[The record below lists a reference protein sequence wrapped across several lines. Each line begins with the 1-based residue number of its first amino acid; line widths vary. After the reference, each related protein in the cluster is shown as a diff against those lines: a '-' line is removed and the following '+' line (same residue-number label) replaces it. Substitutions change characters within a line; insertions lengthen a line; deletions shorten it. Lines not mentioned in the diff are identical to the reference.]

1 MCRRTRLGKESSGWP
16 VVLSG
21 ACAPRRRP
29 RRPPSPHRGLR
40 NARWSPVGV
49 LESNQLGKL
58 ETRPGVFAAGILQ
71 EQTHG
76 LQGCPGE
83 PGVLGGPA
91 RAWGQPG
98 LVKWAVS
105 THLGSSV
112 QLRERWPGWEWTP
125 QWPRRVERSWASTSC
140 KGTLLAHATRTPAFL
155 VRARPGRDQ
164 RGHMDPTLAECC
176 APTSRSRI
184 LDVSR
189 EVGCS
194 SPAGLSGF
202 V

>member
-1 MCRRTRLGKESSGWP
+1 MQEDQAGEGVLRVAGHLLTLFLSRGLPCVEGGP

-29 RRPPSPHRGLR
+29 WRPPSPHRGLR

-49 LESNQLGKL
+49 LKSNQLRKL
-58 ETRPGVFAAGILQ
+58 ETRPGVFAASVLQ

-105 THLGSSV
+105 THLGSFV

-125 QWPRRVERSWASTSC
+125 TVAAWSRAELGIHVLQGDLFAGPRHPHPCISSVCS
-140 KGTLLAHATRTPAFL
+140 
-155 VRARPGRDQ
+155 ARP
-164 RGHMDPTLAECC
+164 
-176 APTSRSRI
+176 
-184 LDVSR
+184 
-189 EVGCS
+189 
-194 SPAGLSGF
+194 
-202 V
+202 